1 VVRAA
6 ALKALAQRND
16 RKLLDKIIPSMND
29 EKDDVQFRAAAC
41 VTRLSVS
48 PVAIPV
54 KRAAA
59 TPSSAK
65 P

>member
-1 VVRAA
+1 MGGPRRC
-6 ALKALAQRND
+6 LGGPGPAQRWQTAKQNY
-16 RKLLDKIIPSMND
+16 LID

-41 VTRLSVS
+41 VIRLSVS

-54 KRAAA
+54 KPAAA